1 MSPARIWKVNVTR
14 KELFVNQFTK
24 YCQIPNRTDYKEYDK
39 TKQKSKGI
47 TNISII
53 YIQDN
58 KRVFTDLEKQ
68 CENAKDEF

>member
-1 MSPARIWKVNVTR
+1 M
-14 KELFVNQFTK
+14 
-24 YCQIPNRTDYKEYDK
+24 PNRTDYKEYDK

-58 KRVFTDLEKQ
+58 KRVYFTDLEKQ